1 MRDPRTPALA
11 VCAMFAL
18 NGGLFGIW
26 ASRIPVFV
34 ERFDISPGTLGLLLL
49 CLAGGAILSF
59 PVAGRVSDRMGASF
73 MTRALALLYV
83 VALCLL
89 AVAPT
94 LGLLAVCLA
103 MFGATHGAMDVAM
116 NSWGADVEKMRRR
129 PLMPMFHAM
138 YSLGAGLGA
147 GSGYGAARAEI
158 TPEIHFATAGIFAT
172 VLALVL
178 ARVRWQ
184 SPRAMSGAGPSFS
197 LPRGALLFVGTIA
210 FSASVGEGAMADW
223 SAVFL
228 ADATGATEARAALG
242 YAVFSVAM
250 VATRLS
256 GPVIISK
263 LGAVGTAQASGAIAA
278 SGAIVLVLSQGLA
291 TALIGFVFLGIGY
304 ATIMPLAFSRAAAE
318 PGVGQG
324 QAIASV
330 ATLGY
335 GGMLL
340 GPPLIGAVAE
350 LTGLRM
356 ALLLLAVLSATI
368 VLLSG
373 KLRAEGRPDTAE
385 REDKAA

>member
-1 MRDPRTPALA
+1 MRNFRTPALA
-11 VCAMFAL
+11 VCAVFAL
-18 NGGLFGIW
+18 NGALFGIW

-59 PVAGRVSDRMGASF
+59 PVAGRLSDSMGASF
-73 MTRALALLYV
+73 LTRALALLYF

-103 MFGATHGAMDVAM
+103 MFGASHGAMDVAM

-147 GSGYGAARAEI
+147 ASGYGAAREGI
-158 TPEIHFATAGIFAT
+158 TPEFHFATAGLFAT
-172 VLALVL
+172 GLALVL
-178 ARVRWQ
+178 AQVRWQ
-184 SPRAMSGAGPSFS
+184 SPRAEPGTGPSFS

-210 FSASVGEGAMADW
+210 FAASVGEGAMADW

-228 ADATGATEARAALG
+228 ADATGTTEARAALG

-250 VATRLS
+250 LATRLS
-256 GPVIISK
+256 GPLIISN
-263 LGAVGTAQASGAIAA
+263 LGAVGTAQASGTIAVA
-278 SGAIVLVLSQGLA
+278 GAVVLVLSQGLA
-291 TALIGFVFLGIGY
+291 TALFGFVLLGIGY
-304 ATIMPLAFSRAAAE
+304 ATIIPLAFSRAAAE
-318 PGVGQG
+318 PGIGQG
-324 QAIASV
+324 RAIASV

-340 GPPLIGAVAE
+340 GPPMIGAVAE
-350 LTGLRM
+350 LMGLRV
-356 ALLLLAVLSATI
+356 ALLLLAVLSAII

-373 KLRAEGRPDTAE
+373 RLRAEGRPDTAE
-385 REDKAA
+385 RENKAA

>member
-1 MRDPRTPALA
+1 
-11 VCAMFAL
+11 MFAL
-18 NGGLFGIW
+18 NGALFGIW

-34 ERFDISPGTLGLLLL
+34 ERFDVSSGTLGLLLL

-59 PVAGRVSDRMGASF
+59 PIAGRVSDRMGASAL
-73 MTRALALLYV
+73 TRALALFYV

-89 AVAPT
+89 AVAPS
-94 LGLLAVCLA
+94 LEFLAVCLA

-116 NSWGADVEKMRRR
+116 NSWGADVEKVRRR

-147 GSGYGAARAEI
+147 ASGYGAARAGI
-158 TPEIHFATAGIFAT
+158 TPEIHFATVGLFAT

-184 SPRAMSGAGPSFS
+184 SPRTMSGTGPSFS

-223 SAVFL
+223 SAVLL
-228 ADATGATEARAALG
+228 ADVIGATEARAALG

-256 GPVIISK
+256 GPVIISR
-263 LGAVGTAQASGAIAA
+263 LGAIGTARASGAIAA
-278 SGAIVLVLSQGLA
+278 VGAVMLVLSQGVA
-291 TALIGFVFLGIGY
+291 TALIGFVLLGIGY

-318 PGVGQG
+318 PGIGQG

-330 ATLGY
+330 ATLGD

-350 LTGLRM
+350 FTGLRT

-368 VLLSG
+368 VLLYG
-373 KLRAEGRPDTAE
+373 RLRAEGRQS
-385 REDKAA
+385 AAQRKDEAA